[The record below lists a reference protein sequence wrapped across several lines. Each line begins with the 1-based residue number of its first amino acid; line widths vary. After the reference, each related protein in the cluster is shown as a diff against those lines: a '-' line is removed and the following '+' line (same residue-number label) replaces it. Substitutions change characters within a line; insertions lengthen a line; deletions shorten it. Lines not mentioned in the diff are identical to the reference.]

1 MNRLIAVLAMALLAT
16 ASPAQSQQY
25 VAGGFP
31 ATEIDLAQ
39 VPATVSGNPV
49 RRVIADKLPLYTRPI
64 PEAAVLDRLDVG
76 ARVPLVTEGGGWAT
90 MDLGGG
96 FLGWMRIEG
105 LGADLGPP
113 PRPAAAAPVALLPK
127 TAPKPAVRPV
137 GLGGHGAES
146 KVDLTAVD
154 DAVAAPRIKRF

>member
-1 MNRLIAVLAMALLAT
+1 MRFPVAIVMSVMI
-16 ASPAQSQQY
+16 ASPTMSQQY
-25 VAGGFP
+25 VSGGFP

-49 RRVIADKLPLYTRPI
+49 RRVIADQLPLYTRPI

-105 LGADLGPP
+105 LGPDIAPAAPP
-113 PRPAAAAPVALLPK
+113 PRAAAAPKIIPM
-127 TAPKPAVRPV
+127 PASRPAD
-137 GLGGHGAES
+137 LGAS
-146 KVDLTAVD
+146 A
-154 DAVAAPRIKRF
+154 AVAAEPQPALDDHVPTRVRRF